1 MLFTLRAFFVTGRN
15 LRETCD
21 PESKCSIPESEC
33 LNGTCKCHDGHSVA
47 NASNIDLLV
56 CVPNPLDNAKIAVL
70 GQKCDD
76 NIRCVGEY
84 VECRGRV
91 CQCRAGYRGATVE
104 EMRLFPFVLH
114 QCIPE
119 SFKPG

>member
-1 MLFTLRAFFVTGRN
+1 MSRPSTGRN
-15 LRETCD
+15 LGETCD
-21 PESKCSIPESEC
+21 TESKCSIPESDC

-70 GQKCDD
+70 GQRCDE
-76 NIRCVGEY
+76 NVRCVGEY
-84 VECRGRV
+84 VECQGRV
-91 CQCRAGYRGATVE
+91 CQCREGYRGATVE

-114 QCIPE
+114 QCIPD